1 MERMIFL
8 GVSYRRV
15 ALIFLDAVVVCLV
28 FFLGFLLRFDFN
40 IPSSYLQPGVLFN
53 ILGVSL
59 LSRLGMFYYFGLY
72 KRLWHYAS
80 LDELKMIVV
89 STTLSSGLIGTF
101 FFLNPNIVYPR
112 SILAINWALTILFI
126 GGSRFSWR
134 LWRERPKRQKLSA
147 EKPEKKILIYGAG
160 DAGEMVIRELKKHG
174 ELNYNVMGIIDD
186 DPGKK
191 GMEIHGIKVLGN
203 RHSLK
208 EVIKKKKIEEVIIA
222 IPTAP
227 GTKIREINSL
237 CREEGLDVRILP
249 GMFELLSG
257 EVDIN
262 QLREVRVDDLLR
274 RDPIKLDNESIC
286 SYLEGKSI
294 LVTGGGGSIGSE
306 LIRQIAHY
314 KPEEIILFDVS
325 ENSVFHVSRE
335 VKSLFPGIKLVSVV
349 GTIQDR
355 GRVREVFATHRP
367 QVIFHAAAY
376 KHVPLMETNAS
387 EAVKNNI
394 FGTINVSEEAH
405 NFAAECFV
413 LISSDKAVNPANVM
427 GATKRIA
434 EMVIQAKNN
443 QSKTDYVAVR
453 FGNVLGSEGSAIPLF
468 KEQIKEGGPLTIT
481 HPEVT
486 RYFMTIP
493 EAVQL
498 VIQAGAMARG
508 GEIFILDMGEPVKI
522 VDLAR
527 DLIRLSGLEPEKDIP
542 ITFIGLRPGEKMFEE
557 LILKEED
564 VLKTEH
570 DKIFV
575 SKPLANDFGKFSQ
588 RITELEKGLAEGNE
602 KIVEKI
608 KEIIPEFSKQ
618 DKWTAS

>member
-1 MERMIFL
+1 MGGGRI
-8 GVSYRRV
+8 RRF
-15 ALIFLDAVVVCLV
+15 ALVFLDAIVVCIV

-40 IPSSYLQPGVLFN
+40 IPSSYLQPVILFN
-53 ILGVSL
+53 IIGVSL
-59 LSRLGMFYYFGLY
+59 LARLGMFYYFGLY

-89 STTLSSGLIGTF
+89 ATTLSTGLIGTY

-112 SILAINWALTILFI
+112 SILGINWALTILFI
-126 GGSRFSWR
+126 GGMRFSWR
-134 LWRERPKRQKLSA
+134 LWRERRKINKFAR
-147 EKPEKKILIYGAG
+147 EKPAKKILIYGAG

-174 ELNYNVMGIIDD
+174 ELNYNVLGIMDD
-186 DPGKK
+186 DPGKQ
-191 GMEIHGIKVLGN
+191 GMEIHGIKVLGGRN
-203 RHSLK
+203 QLEEILK
-208 EVIKKKKIEEVIIA
+208 RKKVEEVIIA

-227 GTKIREINSL
+227 GTTIREINNICL
-237 CREEGLDVRILP
+237 NAGIEVRILP

-257 EVDIN
+257 EVDIT

-286 SYLEGKSI
+286 GYLEGKSV

-306 LIRQIAHY
+306 LIRQIAAFG
-314 KPEEIILFDVS
+314 PEKIILFDVS

-335 VKSLFPGIKLVSVV
+335 LKNLFPDLNFIPLV

-355 GRVREVFATHRP
+355 ERVGEIFKTYKP

-376 KHVPLMETNAS
+376 KHVPLMEENPS

-394 FGTINVSEEAH
+394 FGTINVSEEAD
-405 NFAAECFV
+405 NFGAECFV

-434 EMVIQAKNN
+434 ELVIQAKNN
-443 QSKTDYVAVR
+443 QSSTDYVAVR
-453 FGNVLGSEGSAIPLF
+453 FGNVLGSEGSVIPLF
-468 KEQIKEGGPLTIT
+468 KEQIKQGGPVTIT

-498 VIQAGAMARG
+498 VIQAGAMAQG
-508 GEIFILDMGEPVKI
+508 GEIFILDMGEPVRI

-527 DLIRLSGLEPEKDIP
+527 DLIRLSGLEPERDIP
-542 ITFIGLRPGEKMFEE
+542 ISFVGLRPGEKMFEE
-557 LILKEED
+557 LILEEED
-564 VLKTEH
+564 VLKTRHE
-570 DKIFV
+570 KIFV
-575 SKPLANDFGKFSQ
+575 SKPVANDFDKFSWKLGQ
-588 RITELEKGLAEGNE
+588 LEDLLSVGEKEL
-602 KIVEKI
+602 VRKI
-608 KEIIPEFSKQ
+608 KDIVPEFECQ
-618 DKWTAS
+618 DQWTVS